1 MWSSQKARHD
11 KGIRDGKMRESIME
25 LEKLDTKIR
34 SKKCRSHSL
43 EEVKDTA
50 GKAIGKAARPWVG
63 FMVTEVDMERKVQR
77 SRGKPGPMTEY
88 RTVIKKRFH
97 VERKPEEENID
108 FDETC
113 EGLFPLITND
123 RKMPLKEILSNY
135 KYQPH
140 VERTHEQIKSVYGV
154 ASVMLKS
161 VDRIEGLLF
170 VYFIALLKESLIERE
185 IRNNMAKEERKSI
198 RIYPESMPCQSPATD
213 CVPGDFSMVQ
223 MNWIEA
229 GGRMVK

>member
-1 MWSSQKARHD
+1 MMHK
-11 KGIRDGKMRESIME
+11 SIME
-25 LEKLDTKIR
+25 LEKLETKIR
-34 SKKCRSHSL
+34 SKKCRFHSL
-43 EEVKDTA
+43 EDVKDA
-50 GKAIGKAARPWVG
+50 AEKAIGKAARPWVG

-77 SRGKPGPMTEY
+77 SRGRPGPMTEY

-113 EGLFPLITND
+113 DGLFPLITND

-135 KYQPH
+135 KYQPL
-140 VERTHEQIKSVYGV
+140 VEKRHEQIKSVYGV
-154 ASVMLKS
+154 APVMLKN
-161 VDRIEGLLF
+161 VNRTEGLMF
-170 VYFIALLKESLIERE
+170 VYFIALFIERLIERE

-198 RIYPESMPCQSPATD
+198 LIYPEFRSCQSPTTD
-213 CVPGDFSMVQ
+213 RVLGDFSMVQ

-229 GGRMVK
+229 GGKMVKKFLPKLT